1 MQSIRDHEA
10 TTSKELIFFNAVT
23 DVLITS
29 RKIRVAVANSGKTMT
44 FYKSIQAFP
53 KISKNYRF
61 RSFELLIIRMDSC
74 GPWSFVNNRGLT
86 VYLFYS
92 STPGD
97 ISVTIG
103 GADCAVTSASN
114 TELECVTGPHTLSDY
129 IFILQFHSTGHQCD
143 YLWCRLCCYIS
154 Q

>member
-1 MQSIRDHEA
+1 MLLQWPVTLSSNVLQDH
-10 TTSKELIFFNAVT
+10 IHC
-23 DVLITS
+23 
-29 RKIRVAVANSGKTMT
+29 
-44 FYKSIQAFP
+44 
-53 KISKNYRF
+53 
-61 RSFELLIIRMDSC
+61 LII
-74 GPWSFVNNRGLT
+74 
-86 VYLFYS
+86 YLFYS

-129 IFILQFHSTGHQCD
+129 IFILQFHSRRYQCD
-143 YLWCRLCCYIS
+143 YQWCRLCCYIG